1 MHHPVTGPEQ
11 VSAHVPGLGQLIE
24 HPGYH
29 RPVGAAGNSLFGRC
43 CREPLDPQQRLRRA
57 KPLADPAHET
67 LAAPG
72 EHQRELN

>member
-1 MHHPVTGPEQ
+1 MHHPVTGAEQ
-11 VSAHVPGLGQLIE
+11 VSADVPGLGELIE

-29 RPVGAAGNSLFGRC
+29 RPVGVPGNSLFGRC

>member
-1 MHHPVTGPEQ
+1 VTGPEQ
-11 VSAHVPGLGQLIE
+11 ASADVTGFGQLIQ

-29 RPVGAAGNSLFGRC
+29 RPVGASGNSLFGRC
-43 CREPLDPQQRLRRA
+43 CREPLDPQQRLRRP
-57 KPLADPAHET
+57 KPLADSAHET